1 MVKHTLKILQQ
12 ILQDFL
18 NVFDHFDT
26 LCVNS
31 LNQRLL
37 GLSSFPSPVIWTRTP
52 IFNTSIKYQFI
63 LLETFRWLLLGK
75 NLTNWH
81 KILRSYWTINQ
92 KKKYLS
98 SSLLR
103 LIPCAIVR
111 PTQLIG
117 FIEIPSKRRNRHKD
131 KKGVERGTVW
141 IRLYVL
147 FAFSLNFRI
156 QTNFV

>member
-63 LLETFRWLLLGK
+63 LPETFRWLLLGK
-75 NLTNWH
+75 HLTNWH
-81 KILRSYWTINQ
+81 EIWEAIKLLTKEEIFKQQFAEVNPMRYCSSDAAYWFYRNTLQ
-92 KKKYLS
+92 KKKQ
-98 SSLLR
+98 
-103 LIPCAIVR
+103 
-111 PTQLIG
+111 TQ
-117 FIEIPSKRRNRHKD
+117 R
-131 KKGVERGTVW
+131 
-141 IRLYVL
+141 
-147 FAFSLNFRI
+147 
-156 QTNFV
+156 